1 MKKVMSNTGVSKI
14 FVKICGITNR
24 DDAFLAAGLGCDALG
39 FNFVA
44 TSKRKVEIEFVKNVV
59 KELPNGVMSVGIF
72 SDLTPLEILRIVEA
86 TGLNGAQMHGNETF
100 QDCQLVAKNV
110 PFTIKALTADSPNLV
125 NFEDFG
131 VDFLLL
137 DSDTPGEGKKFN
149 WNLSTDMVKNER
161 LLLAGGLDVEN
172 LLDGIERF
180 SPFGVDVATGV
191 EFEPGRK
198 DPELLKI
205 FIETAKSIRT
215 KTE

>member
-1 MKKVMSNTGVSKI
+1 M
-14 FVKICGITNR
+14 
-24 DDAFLAAGLGCDALG
+24 
-39 FNFVA
+39 
-44 TSKRKVEIEFVKNVV
+44 
-59 KELPNGVMSVGIF
+59 
-72 SDLTPLEILRIVEA
+72 
-86 TGLNGAQMHGNETF
+86 
-100 QDCQLVAKNV
+100 VAKNV

-149 WNLSTDMVKNER
+149 WNLSTDMVKNEK